1 MNHRVSVGFFTRFW
15 IGGGLVL
22 GMKENE
28 ISYQVRAAIFQVY
41 NSLGPGLLESV
52 YVEALGHEL
61 QQMVLQVDFQVPM
74 KVSYKSIVLDC
85 GFRADLLVEN
95 KVLIEVK
102 SVEALLP
109 VHHSQLITYLKASD
123 KRLGLLVNFFTN
135 DLKSSIFRK
144 INGQLEP

>member
-1 MNHRVSVGFFTRFW
+1 MNHRVSVGFYTRFW
-15 IGGGLVL
+15 IGSGLVL

-28 ISYQVRAAIFQVY
+28 ISYQVRAAIFQIY

-61 QQMVLQVDFQVPM
+61 QQMGLQVDFQVPM

-102 SVEALLP
+102 SVETLLP

-144 INGQLEP
+144 VNGQLEP